1 MPVIIYKTYGSV
13 LFILFFCF
21 GSYKCKRKEGD
32 CMPIDAKEMIAE
44 AAGKL
49 LIEKKVKKLTLKNRI
64 SRFTENPCS
73 ALSSPS
79 F

>member
-13 LFILFFCF
+13 LFIMFFCF

-49 LIEKKVKKLTLKNRI
+49 LIEKK
-64 SRFTENPCS
+64 
-73 ALSSPS
+73 
-79 F
+79 